1 MVKNKESDINSNHD
15 KQGDNPE
22 EESRRLTAS
31 DDLEISTYL
40 EIAEEKRGKDPLVSS
55 QKRLHR
61 ESIIIVDFG
70 SQYSRLIARRVRE
83 NQVYSEIVSHDT
95 DWELSLI
102 HI

>member
-1 MVKNKESDINSNHD
+1 MVKNNESDINSKYD
-15 KQGDNPE
+15 KQGDNSE

-70 SQYSRLIARRVRE
+70 SQYS
-83 NQVYSEIVSHDT
+83 
-95 DWELSLI
+95 LSLI

>member
-55 QKRLHR
+55 QNRLHR

-83 NQVYSEIVSHDT
+83 NQV
-95 DWELSLI
+95 
-102 HI
+102 